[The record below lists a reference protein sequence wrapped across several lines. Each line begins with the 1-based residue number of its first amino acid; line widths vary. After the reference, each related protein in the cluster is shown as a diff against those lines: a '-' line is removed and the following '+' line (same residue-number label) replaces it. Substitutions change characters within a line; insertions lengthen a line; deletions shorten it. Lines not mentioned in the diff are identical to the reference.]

1 MLGSN
6 IFLAFLLGNFATSEG
21 TICPAGTY
29 HVPAL
34 DACFFYST
42 KVMDWNNAEEVGFR
56 GSYYIYDVIS
66 YNNKCMYIYS
76 VSIFIPSVQFCV
88 DHGGFLLEL
97 TSDKQEAVL
106 DYFLQEEICLWIG
119 LSDIAQEGM
128 DGSRALGK

>member
-1 MLGSN
+1 M
-6 IFLAFLLGNFATSEG
+6 TS
-21 TICPAGTY
+21 
-29 HVPAL
+29 
-34 DACFFYST
+34 
-42 KVMDWNNAEEVGFR
+42 
-56 GSYYIYDVIS
+56 
-66 YNNKCMYIYS
+66 S
-76 VSIFIPSVQFCV
+76 VVTTNTCTPIVQFCV